1 MLKEIARL
9 SKIMREILV
18 CLVITSLISAAVA
31 GQSEAQARENQKEQ
45 DTDPTE
51 ISAQEMIFSRSEN
64 KVQFMQEV
72 YLERTDLELWCERL
86 TVYLAPEAEISAG
99 SSQEGGISAAQDFER
114 LEAEEQVRIQM
125 QDRTATSKRAVYE
138 GKSDTLLLQGDVK
151 IQEGPNL
158 IQGESVIIYLQEERS
173 EVSAGEQGRVRA
185 VFYSEQEGEARAE

>member
-1 MLKEIARL
+1 MPKETVRL
-9 SKIMREILV
+9 GKIMREILV
-18 CLVITSLISAAVA
+18 FFFITLLISAAVA
-31 GQSEAQARENQKEQ
+31 AQSGAQENQNQK
-45 DTDPTE
+45 DTDHTE
-51 ISAQEMIFSRSEN
+51 ISAQKMIFSRSEN

-99 SSQEGGISAAQDFER
+99 SSQEGGISSAQDFER

-125 QDRTATSKRAVYE
+125 QDRTAASKKAVYE

-158 IQGESVIIYLQEERS
+158 IQGESVIIYLQEQRS

-185 VFYSEQEGEARAE
+185 IFYSDQEGEARAK